1 MELKIVS
8 LISDLGAGS
17 FLLGS
22 LKARILS
29 ATRQLTFLDIEHN
42 IQPYDCNEAAFIL
55 LQSLRHLPEQSLCM
69 VLVDASVRKHGRLLL
84 AENDSRKF
92 ICADNGILSILGP
105 GTVFSEI
112 PEDVRGKGSVK
123 DQFASACIYL
133 LSGETYQWK
142 VLSSEEAGTKSFQKP
157 LIGKEQMT
165 GSVVYTDRY
174 GNVYTNINDSDL
186 AQFLQGKKMRIHL
199 SRHET
204 LEGLHTDY
212 DEVPEGEIAAFLDDN
227 GYLQIAVN
235 EGNASG
241 LLGLQK
247 GSKIIV
253 EKR

>member
-29 ATRQLTFLDIEHN
+29 ATKQVNFLDVEHN

-55 LQSLRHLPEQSLCM
+55 LQSLRHLPENSISM
-69 VLVDASVRKHGRLLL
+69 VLVDASIRKNGRLLL
-84 AENDSRKF
+84 AELDSRKF
-92 ICADNGILSILGP
+92 ICADNGILSILGNAA
-105 GTVFSEI
+105 VFYEI
-112 PEDVRGKGSVK
+112 PEEIRGKGSVK

-133 LSGETYQWK
+133 LSDKKYEWL
-142 VLSSEEAGTKSFQKP
+142 VLSSEEAGSKSFQKP
-157 LIGKEQMT
+157 LIGKDQLT

-174 GNVYTNINDSDL
+174 GNVYTNIHENDL
-186 AQFLQGKKMRIHL
+186 AQFLQGKNLRIHL
-199 SRHET
+199 SRHEM
-204 LEGLHTDY
+204 LEELHADY
-212 DEVPEGEIAAFLDDN
+212 DEVPEGEMVAFLDDN

-241 LLGLQK
+241 LLGLHK

-253 EKR
+253 TKK